1 MVVNGEKYKW
11 ANANWTKTEHSVVF
25 TSKSISTHSTPERRK
40 KWHFLHFSF
49 VLVIFVI
56 STDFRL
62 TKTGL
67 DSKWFFAATMAQNM
81 YLSCKF
87 KHFFWWCK
95 MESHMA
101 SGLIHMK
108 ISTRGK
114 LIECMD
120 IENKSQYY
128 EIRDTVAMG
137 RLIKNAKKTKQIT
150 WLFYED
156 SPKNQIILVAN
167 RGIFAL
173 PFPWYPLIF
182 SNFVST

>member
-40 KWHFLHFSF
+40 KWHFLHFGI

-56 STDFRL
+56 STDQNWLRFEMIFCSNNG
-62 TKTGL
+62 TKYVLELQIQT
-67 DSKWFFAATMAQNM
+67 F
-81 YLSCKF
+81 
-87 KHFFWWCK
+87 FFWWCK

-137 RLIKNAKKTKQIT
+137 RLIKNAEKTKQIT

-182 SNFVST
+182 FNFVST

>member
-11 ANANWTKTEHSVVF
+11 ANANWTKTEHSQININTF
-25 TSKSISTHSTPERRK
+25 DAGTK
-40 KWHFLHFSF
+40 KKMTLFEFRFCSSDF
-49 VLVIFVI
+49 GI
-56 STDFRL
+56 STDFHL

-67 DSKWFFAATMAQNM
+67 ESKWFFAATMAKRNVLELQIQI
-81 YLSCKF
+81 L
-87 KHFFWWCK
+87 FWWCK

-137 RLIKNAKKTKQIT
+137 RLIKNAKKTKPIT

-156 SPKNQIILVAN
+156 SPQNQIILVTN

>member
-1 MVVNGEKYKW
+1 MSQCKLNENWAQRSFHIQININTFDAGTKKKMALFAFQFCSSDFCNINGFSSNQNWLRFEMIFCSNNGTKY
-11 ANANWTKTEHSVVF
+11 
-25 TSKSISTHSTPERRK
+25 
-40 KWHFLHFSF
+40 
-49 VLVIFVI
+49 VLELQIQ
-56 STDFRL
+56 T
-62 TKTGL
+62 
-67 DSKWFFAATMAQNM
+67 
-81 YLSCKF
+81 
-87 KHFFWWCK
+87 FFWWCK

-128 EIRDTVAMG
+128 KIRDTVAMG